1 MAKVQIS
8 SRNFIDAATTSL
20 SGGSW
25 AAPLSNLK
33 NRRLSATARSTDGN
47 PTSTLIDIDLGA
59 NPEPANIFAII
70 RPNWTS
76 LQDAWRLTAGTSRG
90 SSNRYDSGWQTG
102 FPRVYTLA
110 DRPFETENWWFGAL
124 SSWEL
129 EAYPKDVMWPL
140 PSMITARWWR
150 LEIDMQAAPYVEIG
164 RLWLGQSWRPMRNM
178 DRDRLQYE
186 DLSETQQSLGGVQ
199 FFDVR
204 PKRRV
209 YSFSLPNL
217 TEEEGYGDALDLQR
231 RVGITGDVIV
241 LPDADD
247 TVRGHKRNFYGR
259 LRQLDAL
266 ERAGQRF
273 GLASTSYT
281 IEELL

>member
-33 NRRLSATARSTDGN
+33 NRRLSATARSTDGD
-47 PTSTLIDIDLGA
+47 PASTLIDIDLGP

-90 SSNRYDSGWQTG
+90 SSNRYDSDWQTG

-124 SSWEL
+124 ASWEL

-140 PSMITARWWR
+140 PDMITARWWR

-164 RLWLGQSWRPMRNM
+164 RLWLGQSWRPTRNM
-178 DRDRLQYE
+178 ERDSLRFE
-186 DLSETQQSLGGVQ
+186 DLSETQESLGGVQ